1 VATDLPS
8 LGESA
13 TWDRF
18 VESRTTNLAAFALA
32 VLGALVGAYIFVLHA
47 TTDPAADVHA
57 YYDAGARLNAGEPLY
72 EQSGAVTGSH
82 FYFYPPLLAVAF
94 RPLALLPFEVATAI
108 WMGLMFLALTGSIWL
123 AGVRNR
129 WTWYALGWLA
139 GPIAWSLVI
148 GQAHVLVMFLLTL
161 GTPFGLALAGSIKIF
176 PALAAIYWL
185 GRGEWRMLGRF
196 VAWGVGLLALSFIL
210 EPSGT
215 IAFLSFPDLELIGD
229 VTNLSP
235 YAISP
240 ALWVVTVVALAIA
253 ALLFARTRFGWFL
266 ALLLS
271 VLAAPRLHL
280 YQFSSMFAIRRVPTG
295 SRDD

>member
-1 VATDLPS
+1 MELASSVQS
-8 LGESA
+8 GS
-13 TWDRF
+13 WDRF
-18 VESRTTNLAAFALA
+18 VESRTTNLVAFAFA
-32 VLGALVGAYIFVLHA
+32 VLGGLIGAYIFVLHA

-57 YYDAGARLNAGEPLY
+57 YYEAGARLNAGQPLY
-72 EQSGAVTGSH
+72 EQDALVTGSH

-94 RPLALLPFEVATAI
+94 RPLALLPFEAAAAI
-108 WMGLMFLALTGSIWL
+108 WMVIIVAAFAGSIWL

-129 WTWYALGWLA
+129 WTWYVLGWLA
-139 GPIAWSLVI
+139 APIAWSLVI
-148 GQAHVLVMFLLTL
+148 GQAHIIVMFLLTL
-161 GTPFGLALAGSIKIF
+161 GTPFGLALAGSLKVF

-185 GRGEWRMLGRF
+185 GRRDWPMLGRF
-196 VAWGVGLLALSFIL
+196 VAWGLGLLALSFVL

-215 IAFLSFPDLELIGD
+215 IAFLSFPNLELIGE

-240 ALWVVTVVALAIA
+240 ALWVLTVAALAVA
-253 ALLFARTRFGWFL
+253 ALLLARTRFGWFI

-271 VLAAPRLHL
+271 VIAAPRLHL
-280 YQFSSMFAIRRVPTG
+280 YQFSSLFAIRRVPTA

>member
-1 VATDLPS
+1 V
-8 LGESA
+8 EIVSA
-13 TWDRF
+13 AQPTSWDRF
-18 VESRTTNLAAFALA
+18 VESRTTNLVAFASA
-32 VLGALVGAYIFVLHA
+32 VLGALVGLYLFVLHA

-57 YYDAGARLNAGEPLY
+57 YYEAGARLNAGEPLY
-72 EQSGAVTGSH
+72 AQSASVTGSH
-82 FYFYPPLLAVAF
+82 YYFYPPLLAVAF
-94 RPLALLPFEVATAI
+94 RPLALLPFEVAATI
-108 WMGLMFLALTGSIWL
+108 WMVVVVASLVGSVWL

-129 WTWYALGWLA
+129 WTWYVLGWLA
-139 GPIAWSLVI
+139 APIAWSLVI
-148 GQAHVLVMFLLTL
+148 GQAHIIVMYLLTL
-161 GTPFGLALAGSIKIF
+161 GTPFGLALAGHLKVF

-185 GRGEWRMLGRF
+185 GRRDWQMLGRF
-196 VAWGVGLLALSFIL
+196 VLYCLGLTALSFVL

-215 IAFLSFPDLELIGD
+215 IAFLSFPNLELIGE

-240 ALWVVTVVALAIA
+240 ALWAVTVAALAIA
-253 ALLFARTRFGWFL
+253 ALLLARTRFGWFL

-280 YQFSSMFAIRRVPTG
+280 YQFSSLFAIRRVPAS

>member
-1 VATDLPS
+1 MELT
-8 LGESA
+8 SA
-13 TWDRF
+13 TQPTSWERF
-18 VESRTTNLAAFALA
+18 VESRTTQLVAFAFA
-32 VLGALVGAYIFVLHA
+32 VLGAMVGVYVFLLHA
-47 TTDPAADVHA
+47 TTDPAADIHA
-57 YYDAGARLNAGEPLY
+57 YYDAGARLNAGIPLY
-72 EQSGAVTGSH
+72 EQPATTTDAA
-82 FYFYPPLLAVAF
+82 YYRYPPLLAIAF
-94 RPLALLPFEVATAI
+94 RPLALLSFEAAAAI
-108 WMGLMFLALTGSIWL
+108 WMAILVGALVASVWL

-129 WTWYALGWLA
+129 WTWYAIGWLA
-139 GPIAWSLVI
+139 PPIAWALVV
-148 GQAHVLVMFLLTL
+148 GQAQILVMFLLTL
-161 GTPFGLALAGSIKIF
+161 ASPFGLAFAGHLKLL

-185 GRGEWRMLGRF
+185 GRRDWQMLSRF
-196 VAWGVGLLALSFIL
+196 VVWGLGLTALSFVL

-215 IAFLSFPDLELIGD
+215 IAFLTFPNLEQVGE

-240 ALWVVTVVALAIA
+240 ALWAVSVTALAVA

-280 YQFSSMFAIRRVPTG
+280 YQFSSLFAIRRVPAS

>member
-1 VATDLPS
+1 LV
-8 LGESA
+8 
-13 TWDRF
+13 
-18 VESRTTNLAAFALA
+18 AFAFA
-32 VLGALVGAYIFVLHA
+32 VIGGLVGAYIFMLHV

-72 EQSGAVTGSH
+72 EQSASVTGSRY
-82 FYFYPPLLAVAF
+82 YFYPPLLAIAF
-94 RPLALLPFEVATAI
+94 RPLALLPFETAAAT
-108 WMGLMFLALTGSIWL
+108 WMGLMVLALAGSIWL
-123 AGVRNR
+123 AGVRSR
-129 WTWYALGWLA
+129 WTWYVLGWLA
-139 GPIAWSLVI
+139 APIAWSVVI

-185 GRGEWRMLGRF
+185 GRGDWRMLRRF
-196 VAWGVGLLALSFIL
+196 LAWGVGLLALSFVL

-215 IAFLSFPDLELIGD
+215 IAFLSFPDLELIGE

-240 ALWVVTVVALAIA
+240 ALWVGTVVALAIA

-280 YQFSSMFAIRRVPTG
+280 YQFSSLFAIRRVPTG